1 MNNKCKYQI
10 TLKNFPYNCC
20 SAQKYCSPVL
30 CPHNYLECPVYSQE
44 YNTNTS
50 AEHSIMNDDIVR
62 TIEKSIES
70 RNKDA

>member
-20 SAQKYCSPVL
+20 SVQKYCPPVL

>member
-10 TLKNFPYNCC
+10 TLKDFPYNCC
-20 SAQKYCSPVL
+20 IVQKYCPPVL

-50 AEHSIMNDDIVR
+50 AEHPAMDDDIVR

>member
-10 TLKNFPYNCC
+10 ILKDFPYNCC
-20 SAQKYCSPVL
+20 SAQKYCPPVL
-30 CPHNYLECPVYSQE
+30 CPYNYLECLVYSQE